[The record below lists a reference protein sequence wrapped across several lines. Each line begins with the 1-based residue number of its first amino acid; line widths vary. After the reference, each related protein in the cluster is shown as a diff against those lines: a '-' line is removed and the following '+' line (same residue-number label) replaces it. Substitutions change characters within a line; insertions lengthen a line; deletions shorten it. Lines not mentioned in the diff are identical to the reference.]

1 MKIFV
6 GEGQQ
11 SVENPSLMV
20 SIGWLVFTDQI
31 TKKRIKGSK
40 PSKWLV
46 TVPGQTF
53 PGVPLTIEF
62 EIADEDLCELGL
74 DKRGYQS
81 WELLGF
87 IHTGTDTF
95 ETLQVMNE
103 DEYPFYPK
111 GNLGNAATV
120 VTVVAAVASIEV
132 HAL

>member
-20 SIGWLVFTDQI
+20 SIGWLVFTDKI
-31 TKKRIKGSK
+31 KKKRIKGSK
-40 PSKWLV
+40 PPMWLV

-62 EIADEDLCELGL
+62 EVETNELGEFGL
-74 DKRGYQS
+74 DNHGYQD
-81 WELLGF
+81 WDLLGF
-87 IHTGTDTF
+87 VHDGTDTF
-95 ETLQVMNE
+95 ETIQAMNE

-111 GNLGNAATV
+111 GGLGNVAAV
-120 VTVVAAVASIEV
+120 VTAVVAAMDTEAHTS
-132 HAL
+132 